1 MSRTRLL
8 SATLGGVLLA
18 APSGVCAQD
27 FEHDPD
33 RPIEIT
39 ADSLEVV
46 QADRIATFAGNVDA
60 VQGDLVLSADE
71 LKVHYRGGGEEEEPA
86 APGATGTIRRIEAFG
101 NVVMSSPRET
111 ARGEVG
117 VYDVGGRLV
126 TLDGSVVLT
135 RDENVIRGD
144 RLELDLATGVSRVI
158 ATTTAAQGAA
168 PEQRVRAVFTPG
180 AGDRKQPAQTGSG
193 DAGSGDAGSG
203 DGATAGGAGGGGQ
216 PTKPEA
222 GAAQPR
228 VPVPAG
234 KPPSAPADGG

>member
-18 APSGVCAQD
+18 TSSGICAQE
-27 FEHDPD
+27 FEHDAD

-117 VYDVGGRLV
+117 VYDVGARLV

-180 AGDRKQPAQTGSG
+180 AGDRKQSG
-193 DAGSGDAGSG
+193 DAGSGG
-203 DGATAGGAGGGGQ
+203 GATARGAGGGGQ
-216 PTKPEA
+216 PAKPEA

-228 VPVPAG
+228 APVPAG